1 MGSWSQPKWNGMKKK
16 QIKYRAREQKQMVKK
31 QLIRIICTLIVVLII
46 KMQWPSNW
54 KDQVSF
60 NTRDS
65 TFKIMQFNFI

>member
-1 MGSWSQPKWNGMKKK
+1 MKKK
-16 QIKYRAREQKQMVKK
+16 QIKYRAKEQKQKVKK
-31 QLIRIICTLIVVLII
+31 QLIRITCTLIVVLII